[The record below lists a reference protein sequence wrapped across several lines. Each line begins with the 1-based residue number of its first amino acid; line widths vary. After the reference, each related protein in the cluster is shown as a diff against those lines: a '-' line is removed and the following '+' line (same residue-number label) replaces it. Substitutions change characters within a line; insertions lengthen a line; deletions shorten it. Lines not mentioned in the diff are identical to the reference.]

1 MPKLPV
7 YNNCTP
13 LNLTAENLLS
23 ARKTIRHIID
33 NLSFLDIRLQQTPN
47 FTNVHT
53 HIGLL
58 ENDFAEITKLLRY
71 DTVLAEEHEQR
82 NQELCEA
89 HRRIRELEEQLGQDV
104 SADGV
109 SAKLRE
115 FDNIIRCVYGAMGFL
130 NVRLEQHTPYGISYT
145 FLPQVEYG
153 ADDGYSGNKK
163 LAAQLQTFLPL
174 IAADHSE
181 FDLKRDDYHA
191 ELLDTDKNKQLI
203 QTLFTR
209 IFPNIIFRSF
219 QSRKNDCGSFSLGFT
234 VHLSYSDIEKSPK
247 RIVEGV
253 GIQT

>member
-47 FTNVHT
+47 FTDVHT

-89 HRRIRELEEQLGQDV
+89 HRRIRELEEQLGQDGV
-104 SADGV
+104 TKDGV
-109 SAKLRE
+109 TVWEAGDRTITLTETDAGCEFCLSERQESYYRFCVCRKSGRDRSAGR
-115 FDNIIRCVYGAMGFL
+115 
-130 NVRLEQHTPYGISYT
+130 T
-145 FLPQVEYG
+145 F
-153 ADDGYSGNKK
+153 
-163 LAAQLQTFLPL
+163 
-174 IAADHSE
+174 
-181 FDLKRDDYHA
+181 R
-191 ELLDTDKNKQLI
+191 
-203 QTLFTR
+203 
-209 IFPNIIFRSF
+209 
-219 QSRKNDCGSFSLGFT
+219 
-234 VHLSYSDIEKSPK
+234 
-247 RIVEGV
+247 
-253 GIQT
+253 